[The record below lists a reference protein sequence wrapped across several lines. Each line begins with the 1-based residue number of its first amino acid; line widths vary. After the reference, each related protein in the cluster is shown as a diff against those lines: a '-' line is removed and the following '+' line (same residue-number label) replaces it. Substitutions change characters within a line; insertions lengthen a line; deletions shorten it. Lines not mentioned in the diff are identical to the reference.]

1 MGWSERRRRIGFH
14 ASAAERPPH
23 RRARISDSDAD
34 TLCDVFV
41 MLQRLRMAH
50 QVAQIAAGHTPGDV
64 ITMSELSPLNRS
76 LLNEGLR
83 EIVGV
88 QRRVRNVGIPPG

>member
-1 MGWSERRRRIGFH
+1 
-14 ASAAERPPH
+14 
-23 RRARISDSDAD
+23 
-34 TLCDVFV
+34 
-41 MLQRLRMAH
+41 MAH
-50 QVAQIAAGHTPGDV
+50 QVAQVAAGHTPGDV

>member
-1 MGWSERRRRIGFH
+1 
-14 ASAAERPPH
+14 
-23 RRARISDSDAD
+23 
-34 TLCDVFV
+34 

-50 QVAQIAAGHTPGDV
+50 QVTQLSAGHTPGDV